1 MSGHLVAGD
10 RLKRELE
17 RSAEQAGC
25 TVDWMVERTRPW
37 DSPSFVGGLHR
48 LTLLVTGL
56 SKRAWLE
63 LLDEHSVYLPGFVL
77 VRLDVGD
84 IEERGDDI
92 VAVLEATTVK
102 EA

>member
-1 MSGHLVAGD
+1 MSVHLVAGD

-25 TVDWMVERTRPW
+25 TVDWMVERTWPW

-56 SKRAWLE
+56 SKRAWLD

-77 VRLDVGD
+77 VRLDVGE
-84 IEERGDDI
+84 IEERGEEML
-92 VAVLEATTVK
+92 VTLEAATVK